1 MNKMMFVAFVIIG
14 MVMILPA
21 SRVYALN
28 EMRLVASFQG
38 EHHNSCFGYSM
49 VSLDFN
55 HDGIDDLAV
64 CSLAHGYIYGIS
76 PARGKVNIYSGEP
89 GFNSATLASVTVE
102 GTYANSEGRRIVGV
116 CKVGDISGDGFD
128 DLCVLVEDHIS
139 WNESYKKLLFFYGG
153 TTDLD
158 NPDYVLDFTV
168 EMPTLSALYS
178 LGDVNHDGHDDL
190 GFIYPAQQNIMSVIW
205 GGTYQEH
212 IVSSGEASTQYSSS
226 INGIGDIN
234 NDGYDDFTTAFAT
247 PAANPTHN
255 LIRLYYGNAAGNT
268 DNPITLV
275 YGQYGVSRGS
285 KPLGDM
291 NGDGYDDFMGYITDE
306 GMHAWLGGTN
316 LNYAVPDFN
325 MDPPWYGGEFQ
336 RSLEHG
342 DFNNDGYEDA
352 VGAQF
357 GSGFVVWLGGQNVNG
372 TSDYLQGNPGYENY
386 GYSLVTGDFN
396 ADGYDD
402 IAVAASHEYAPQPYG
417 NFTGYVWV
425 YGGNA
430 QLADTTVDNDDPTT
444 PSISGKMLL
453 RLSPNPITGASQV
466 LNVELKG
473 STLSGSDPAIIE
485 IFNIK
490 GQAVQREEFPAQT
503 GARTFQIATS
513 SLSNGIYFCRVKS
526 GNHHIVSRFS
536 VIK

>member
-1 MNKMMFVAFVIIG
+1 MFVAFVIISL
-14 MVMILPA
+14 VMILPA

-28 EMRLVASFQG
+28 EMPLLASFQG
-38 EHHNSCFGYSM
+38 EHHSSGFGYSM

-55 HDGIDDLAV
+55 HDGIDDLAI
-64 CSLAHGYIYGIS
+64 CSPSYGYVYPGTTFRGRGKLYLYEGLTGFNTNTS
-76 PARGKVNIYSGEP
+76 PAY
-89 GFNSATLASVTVE
+89 TYE
-102 GTYANSEGRRIVGV
+102 GTYDSTRVGRKVSGIYR
-116 CKVGDISGDGFD
+116 VGDISGDGFD
-128 DLCVLVEDHIS
+128 DLCVLAIDYIS
-139 WNESYKKLLFFYGG
+139 WNESYDKLLFYYGG

-168 EMPTLSALYS
+168 EMPTLTAMYS

-234 NDGYDDFTTAFAT
+234 NDGYDDFTTAYAT
-247 PAANPTHN
+247 PTTNPTHN

-342 DFNNDGYEDA
+342 DFNDDGYEDA

-357 GSGFVVWLGGQNVNG
+357 GSGFVVWLGGQYVNG

-430 QLADTTVDNDDPTT
+430 QLEDTTVDNDDPVETE
-444 PSISGKMLL
+444 PPWVMSVF
-453 RLSPNPITGASQV
+453 PNPF
-466 LNVELKG
+466 NP
-473 STLSGSDPAIIE
+473 STTIAFSIPETTQTRVSIY
-485 IFNIK
+485 NSK
-490 GQAVQREEFPAQT
+490 GQRVIDLLDADLPQ
-503 GARTFQIATS
+503 GDH
-513 SLSNGIYFCRVKS
+513 SLVWDGRDENNLSVASGIYF
-526 GNHHIVSRFS
+526 
-536 VIK
+536 IKLEAGGKTSIRKAMLLK